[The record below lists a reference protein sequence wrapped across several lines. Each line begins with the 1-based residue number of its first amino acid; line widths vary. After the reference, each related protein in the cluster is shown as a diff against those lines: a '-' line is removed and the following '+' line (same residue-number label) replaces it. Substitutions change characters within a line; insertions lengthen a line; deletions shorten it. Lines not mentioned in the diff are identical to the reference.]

1 MVRGGEL
8 AADAPMPDDAERWED
23 YETLFAHLAATCSQ
37 WWLAHDGDGR
47 PVGYARSIEREAT
60 VELTEFFVDSGAR
73 GGGVGRG
80 LLERAFAPGAG
91 KHRCIIATTDPSA
104 GALYLRFGVSHQTT
118 GNDLAGT
125 PRAIAL
131 PAGYEPVPATLEEVL
146 AIEGELLGHGR
157 PQEVSFMLAD
167 RPGTVLRRDG
177 LPVAYAFG
185 PSAAGY
191 GGPVAALDPAD
202 LPAALAQLEN
212 AAFVAG
218 VETLYLTVPYAAH
231 VAVAHLL
238 ERGFQLTLFLTLF
251 LADGPW
257 AKLDRYLPFKPVP
270 VLVSDATRVLLI
282 GNDELTSVTA
292 RALRRGGRGR
302 HEPARPDRPRDPH
315 RAHGHDVDVVVVI
328 SRDDHVSLRSALAR
342 RGRAA
347 GRAARRDG
355 LRPRCRR

>member
-1 MVRGGEL
+1 
-8 AADAPMPDDAERWED
+8 MPDDAERWED

-91 KHRCIIATTDPSA
+91 RHRCIIATTDPSA

-167 RPGTVLRRDG
+167 RPPGRCCAATGSR
-177 LPVAYAFG
+177 LPTRSG

-212 AAFVAG
+212 AALAAG
-218 VETLYLTVPYAAH
+218 V
-231 VAVAHLL
+231 
-238 ERGFQLTLFLTLF
+238 G
-251 LADGPW
+251 
-257 AKLDRYLPFKPVP
+257 
-270 VLVSDATRVLLI
+270 
-282 GNDELTSVTA
+282 
-292 RALRRGGRGR
+292 
-302 HEPARPDRPRDPH
+302 
-315 RAHGHDVDVVVVI
+315 
-328 SRDDHVSLRSALAR
+328 
-342 RGRAA
+342 
-347 GRAARRDG
+347 
-355 LRPRCRR
+355 